1 MLWLGRGG
9 GGMSPLKF
17 EKKNSVYIYIERER
31 ERDTNLAFLFNKIT
45 FIDSLKNSKLQKNKP
60 NNKITNSKVTKII
73 KPVGFS

>member
-1 MLWLGRGG
+1 
-9 GGMSPLKF
+9 MSPLKF
-17 EKKNSVYIYIERER
+17 EKKNSVYIYIYRERER

-73 KPVGFS
+73 KPMGLS

>member
-1 MLWLGRGG
+1 MLWLGRG

-17 EKKNSVYIYIERER
+17 EKKNSVYIYIER

-73 KPVGFS
+73 KPMGLS

>member
-1 MLWLGRGG
+1 MAWEGG

-73 KPVGFS
+73 KPMGLS

>member
-17 EKKNSVYIYIERER
+17 DKKNSVYIYIER

-73 KPVGFS
+73 KPMGLS

>member
-9 GGMSPLKF
+9 GGEFPPKNLK
-17 EKKNSVYIYIERER
+17 KKIVYIYIERER

-73 KPVGFS
+73 KPMGSS